1 MKEAVVPFKN
11 NNRSET
17 ALNKKKIKEIT
28 IIHYKQRRIKNRQL
42 MTTETCPSC
51 GGVELITVTT
61 ATELTG
67 ISRSVLYDWIDK
79 NKIHSVQLT
88 NGQLRICCDSFRQQI
103 MTDDSKISKQIP
115 EP

>member
-1 MKEAVVPFKN
+1 LKYVVIRFKKN
-11 NNRSET
+11 NRNEIK
-17 ALNKKKIKEIT
+17 LNKKRIKEIT

-42 MTTETCPSC
+42 ITTENCPFC
-51 GGVELITVTT
+51 GGVEFITATT

-67 ISRSVLYDWIDK
+67 ISHSVLYDWIDK

-88 NGQLRICCDSFRQQI
+88 NGELRICCDSLRQQI
-103 MTDDSKISKQIP
+103 MTSDSKISGQSP